1 MAIKHTF
8 VNPKADGGDAT
19 IARPSDWNANHT
31 IDAATITRAM
41 IVNIST
47 TKRLIGRNT
56 AGAGVEEEVTATQL
70 FDWVSSTNG
79 VLLTRTAGTW
89 AAAANVTIDGG
100 DLVLADNAAPTAP
113 AASKV
118 KLYGRDFAGR
128 MTAAMIDPNGLKT
141 SLQPWFARNKIGLWT
156 PGSGNTIVSEGVAVA
171 AGGGTATLTA
181 RSPAGTNMFTS
192 MRRIGIV
199 GGAAAGNTAN
209 LVATGVVNQ
218 FWRGSSAGLGGFTI
232 VLRFGVSDAVLV
244 GTANMFAG
252 LKVSAVMTDVLPSA
266 QVNQIGIG
274 CDNGDT
280 TLQLYAAGAAAQ
292 ARVSLGAS
300 FPVNTISTD
309 VYELILHTPPN
320 GADVR
325 YRVER
330 LNTGDVAS
338 GTISAAA
345 NLPANTLFMAPQIW
359 RSNGG
364 AASAASFDFMG
375 GYFET
380 DN

>member
-1 MAIKHTF
+1 MAIKHLF

-19 IARPSDWNANHT
+19 IARPSDWNANHV
-31 IDAATITRAM
+31 IDAQTITRAM
-41 IVNIST
+41 IVNISA

-70 FDWVSSTNG
+70 FDWVSTTNG

-89 AAAANVTIDGG
+89 AAVANVTTDGG
-100 DLVLADNAAPTAP
+100 DLVLADSVSPTTP
-113 AASKV
+113 GASKV
-118 KLYGRDFAGR
+118 KLYSREFAGR
-128 MTAAMIDPNGLKT
+128 MMASIVDPNGLKT

-156 PGSGNTIVSEGVAVA
+156 PGTANTIVSEGVSVA
-171 AGGGTATLTA
+171 AQAGTGTLTA
-181 RSPAGTNMFTS
+181 RVPAATNLFAS
-192 MRRIGIV
+192 MRRVGSV
-199 GGAAAGNTAN
+199 GGAVAGNCTNIAT
-209 LVATGVVNQ
+209 TGVVNQ
-218 FWRGSSAGLGGFTI
+218 FWRGNAAGLGGYTM

-252 LKVSAVMTDVLPSA
+252 IMVAAVRADVLPSA

-274 CDNGDT
+274 CDNADT
-280 TLQLYAAGAAAQ
+280 TMQLYASGAVAQ
-292 ARVSLGAS
+292 AKINLGAS

-309 VYELILHTPPN
+309 VYELILHAPPN

-345 NLPANTLFMAPQIW
+345 SLPANTLFMAPQIW

-364 AASAASFDFMG
+364 TPAAASFDFMG